1 MKDKYINLLLIFL
14 ESCNYRAKYYIR
26 RYNFQG
32 NQFVLPP
39 KSHFLHKNEV
49 VATLV
54 ELFAIVPSILYFEVV
69 FQFLFDLPYFL
80 QVSNVILSA
89 DLAVIFFKY
98 QASFSSNSRSSNGLL
113 ILLLKVSAMW
123 TYLSVVLM
131 LLCPISSFTILM
143 SVPCSSKWV
152 ANEWRSRCG

>member
-80 QVSNVILSA
+80 QVSNVGWLTDLSGEVEP
-89 DLAVIFFKY
+89 LVSVIFY
-98 QASFSSNSRSSNGLL
+98 L
-113 ILLLKVSAMW
+113 ILNQLMNISVNDWDKNLFSDKSKSPNGCKKIKVGS
-123 TYLSVVLM
+123 
-131 LLCPISSFTILM
+131 P
-143 SVPCSSKWV
+143 K
-152 ANEWRSRCG
+152 